1 MKQGKKNCDKKK
13 SFGRADFPQ
22 GFLFGTASSAYQYEG
37 AMKEGSRGESMWDN
51 FARKYP
57 ERNCR
62 STADE
67 TVDFYHR
74 YKEDIQRMK
83 DINMDAF
90 RFSISWVR
98 ILPYG
103 KLSNGV
109 NKEGIRFY
117 NELIDELLAN
127 GITPLATLFHWD
139 TPQALEEEYGG
150 FLSEKIVL
158 DFKDFASICFKE
170 FGDRV
175 KLWLTI
181 NEPWVYSVGG
191 YDAGRKA
198 PGRASKYMND
208 SAEAGQS
215 GHEAYIVSH
224 NLLLAHAE
232 AVEAFRN
239 CHNCKDGKIG
249 MAHCPLWYEPYDLT
263 CVEDI
268 EAAERAME
276 FMHMNPTV
284 YGDYPE
290 VMKKIVGKRLPSF
303 TESQSRKL
311 KGSFDFIGIN
321 YYSSVYAKDVAEVDS
336 EKPFWRSDQ
345 HVEWKKQ
352 NKAGKSIGH
361 CDAYEKKKPKIYEL
375 MDLKRTEYHKKH
387 ISNLHQA
394 IYEDGV
400 QVDGY
405 FAWSLLDNC
414 EWNCGY
420 EIRYGMFYVD
430 YENGLKR
437 YPKMSA
443 MWFKEFLKEKDE
455 EDMVNKSKV
464 KRIKISEF

>member
-1 MKQGKKNCDKKK
+1 MKQGRKSCDQKK
-13 SFGRADFPQ
+13 SFVRADFPQ
-22 GFLFGTASSAYQYEG
+22 DFLFGTASSAYQYEG
-37 AMKEGSRGESMWDN
+37 AVKEGSRGESMWDA

-57 ERNCR
+57 
-62 STADE
+62 
-67 TVDFYHR
+67 
-74 YKEDIQRMK
+74 
-83 DINMDAF
+83 
-90 RFSISWVR
+90 
-98 ILPYG
+98 
-103 KLSNGV
+103 
-109 NKEGIRFY
+109 
-117 NELIDELLAN
+117 

-150 FLSEKIVL
+150 FLSENIVV
-158 DFKDFASICFKE
+158 DFRDFATICFQE

-208 SAEAGQS
+208 AAIAGKS

-232 AVEAFRN
+232 AVEAFRS
-239 CHNCKDGKIG
+239 CHGNIG
-249 MAHCPLWYEPYDLT
+249 RAHCPLWYEPYDLA
-263 CVEDI
+263 CVEDN

-276 FMHMNPTV
+276 FMFGWHMNPTV

-321 YYSSVYAKDVAEVDS
+321 YYSSVYAKNVAEVDPD
-336 EKPFWRSDQ
+336 KPFWRADQ

-352 NKAGKSIGH
+352 NKAGKAIGAQGGVEWNLMYPQGLRKVLNYAKNKYGNPKFIITENGH
-361 CDAYEKKKPKIYEL
+361 CDAYEKKKPKICEL
-375 MDLKRTEYHKKH
+375 MDMKRTDYHKKH
-387 ISNLHQA
+387 ISNLHKA

-400 QVDGY
+400 QVGGY

-420 EIRYGMFYVD
+420 EIRYGLFYVD
-430 YENGLKR
+430 YENGLER

-443 MWFKEFLKEKDE
+443 MWFKEFLKKRD
-455 EDMVNKSKV
+455 EDMVKRSQAKRVKV
-464 KRIKISEF
+464 SEF